1 MKIDLTIGEYRFFCS
16 NPKGCGRSSVYI
28 FRNGKLIIHES
39 WTKMPTEEE
48 AKMYLEV
55 FNGEKK

>member
-16 NPKGCGRSSVYI
+16 NPKGYGRSSVYI
-28 FRNGKLIIHES
+28 YRNEQLVMHQS
-39 WTKMPTEEE
+39 WSKMPTEEE
-48 AKMYLEV
+48 AKKYLEL